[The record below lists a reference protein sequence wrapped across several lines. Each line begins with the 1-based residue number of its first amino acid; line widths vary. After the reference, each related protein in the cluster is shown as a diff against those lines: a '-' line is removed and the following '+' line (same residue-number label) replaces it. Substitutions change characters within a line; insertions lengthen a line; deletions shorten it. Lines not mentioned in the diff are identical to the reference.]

1 MRRDD
6 LVASA
11 NGRAGILQFSYTALM
26 SNRSFVGVRGRGEIV
41 LPAELR
47 RRLHLDQPGAQ
58 VEVVERDDGVI
69 ELHPHVSV
77 PADQVW
83 FWTREWQDGER
94 RVDEHVAAGEI
105 TVSADVDQF
114 LQDLD
119 AARSERP
126 RTRRR

>member
-1 MRRDD
+1 
-6 LVASA
+6 
-11 NGRAGILQFSYTALM
+11 M